1 MYEGICLYVYN
12 EPIDIDGY
20 VANFSQ
26 NGLLLAEACEW
37 ISKLLIVILT
47 LCKTQH
53 IVSFIRK
60 LQGII
65 MVDLEGVGAN

>member
-12 EPIDIDGY
+12 EPIGIDVY

-47 LCKTQH
+47 LCKMQH